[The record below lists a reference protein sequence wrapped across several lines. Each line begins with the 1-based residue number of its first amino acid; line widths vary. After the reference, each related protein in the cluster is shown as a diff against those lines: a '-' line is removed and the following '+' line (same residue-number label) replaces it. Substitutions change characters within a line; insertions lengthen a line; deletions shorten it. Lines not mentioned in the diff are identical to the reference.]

1 MGLSLEQ
8 RFKRKDEGLLLGFLL
23 EHYEQFKLIARITK
37 SRINEYNFKKNRNI
51 EHEMIRCLS
60 M

>member
-23 EHYEQFKLIARITK
+23 EHYEQFKLIIIARITK
-37 SRINEYNFKKNRNI
+37 SRINEYN
-51 EHEMIRCLS
+51 
-60 M
+60 